1 MLKSIVAGDIS
12 RRLQGA
18 VLRIRG
24 DHPFFGTLAL
34 FAELRV
40 SEEVETAQTDGKTL
54 WFNPFFVDNLSSA
67 QLCGLVV
74 HELLHAALQHVV
86 RRREREATLWNIA
99 ADIVVNGMI
108 RSDTHYELP
117 EGGVENRE
125 LAQLS
130 VEEIYEQL
138 NTGKLSRPSIRLIDL
153 GLSCL
158 GEGDEN
164 GSFGDAQQAA
174 LQRHW
179 RAALHQAGAV
189 ATRVGKG
196 FGRRGLAGSRELE
209 SASQPVLSW
218 REILWQFMVAT
229 PFDFGGFDRR
239 FVHRKLYLEEMQG
252 ESFEV
257 SIVIDTSGSI
267 GEQELAVFRGEIQG
281 ILDAYPQIRGTLFFA
296 DASLYGPF
304 QFSKDLPFPQAVGGG
319 GTSFCPFFEWVDR
332 HEREGNFPVCI
343 YFTDGYGE
351 FPKAAPESP
360 VLWVVSSGGLESP
373 RFPFGTV
380 ARIA

>member
-54 WFNPFFVDNLSSA
+54 WFNPLFVDNLSSV

-86 RRREREATLWNIA
+86 RRREREATIWNIA

-117 EGGVENRE
+117 EGGVEDRE
-125 LAQLS
+125 LAHLS

-138 NTGKLSRPSIRLIDL
+138 KTGKLPRPSIRLIDL
-153 GLSCL
+153 GSSGF
-158 GEGDEN
+158 GEGDEK

-179 RAALHQAGAV
+179 RLHGAPAAKQ
-189 ATRVGKG
+189 
-196 FGRRGLAGSRELE
+196 
-209 SASQPVLSW
+209 
-218 REILWQFMVAT
+218 
-229 PFDFGGFDRR
+229 
-239 FVHRKLYLEEMQG
+239 
-252 ESFEV
+252 
-257 SIVIDTSGSI
+257 
-267 GEQELAVFRGEIQG
+267 
-281 ILDAYPQIRGTLFFA
+281 
-296 DASLYGPF
+296 
-304 QFSKDLPFPQAVGGG
+304 
-319 GTSFCPFFEWVDR
+319 
-332 HEREGNFPVCI
+332 
-343 YFTDGYGE
+343 
-351 FPKAAPESP
+351 
-360 VLWVVSSGGLESP
+360 
-373 RFPFGTV
+373 
-380 ARIA
+380 

>member
-1 MLKSIVAGDIS
+1 VAGDIA

-34 FAELRV
+34 FAELKV

-54 WFNPFFVDNLSSA
+54 WFNPLFVDNLSSV

-117 EGGVENRE
+117 DGGVEDRE
-125 LAQLS
+125 LAHLS

-138 NTGKLSRPSIRLIDL
+138 NTGKLPRPSIRLIDL
-153 GLSCL
+153 GLSGL

-164 GSFGDAQQAA
+164 GSLGDAQQDA

-179 RAALHQAGAV
+179 RAALQQAGAV

-196 FGRRGLAGSRELE
+196 FGRQGLGGSREIE

-304 QFSKDLPFPQAVGGG
+304 QFSKDEPFPQAVGGG
-319 GTSFCPFFEWVDR
+319 GTSFCPFFEWVNR
-332 HEREGNFPVCI
+332 QEREGNFPVCI